1 MRIVRYLPLAIAL
14 QLAAAAPALSQTY
27 DPANGWSVTVYPIYA
42 WVPLGIDIKVD
53 LPDIGRW
60 LRPR

>member
-1 MRIVRYLPLAIAL
+1 MRIVCCLSLAIAL

-42 WVPLGIDIKVD
+42 WIPIGIDIKVD
-53 LPDIGRW
+53 LPDVGRW
-60 LRPR
+60 RRSR